1 VNVNTDDVIGI
12 NDAVC
17 ISKSSSFTDE
27 VILADF
33 SSDQEALEEGKDLDA
48 V

>member
-1 VNVNTDDVIGI
+1 MNDNTDDVIGI
-12 NDAVC
+12 DDAVC
-17 ISKSSSFTDE
+17 ILKLSSFTDE

-33 SSDQEALEEGKDLDA
+33 SSDQEALKEGKDLDA